1 MRLEADPALP
11 ADLLTIL
18 PRLDAA
24 GVAMRTADATA
35 VR

>member
-11 ADLLTIL
+11 ADLLTIV

-24 GVAMRTADATA
+24 GAATPTADAAA